1 MPFSV
6 YSDFE
11 RVSER
16 VFPFCVSGV
25 FPFEGRIWMVGTSG
39 YCNGMVEWMGRIGGC
54 FISDGLGMGR
64 IG

>member
-1 MPFSV
+1 
-6 YSDFE
+6 
-11 RVSER
+11 
-16 VFPFCVSGV
+16 
-25 FPFEGRIWMVGTSG
+25 MVGTSG